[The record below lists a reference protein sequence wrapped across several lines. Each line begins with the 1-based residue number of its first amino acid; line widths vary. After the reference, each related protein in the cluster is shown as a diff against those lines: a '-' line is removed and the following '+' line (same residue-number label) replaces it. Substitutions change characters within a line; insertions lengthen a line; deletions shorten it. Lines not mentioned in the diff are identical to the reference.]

1 MSKKLEAAEA
11 KYKKEVH
18 SRDELKKKVDELQER
33 LQQADY
39 KVALAHSELL
49 MALQVES
56 GLKDFE
62 ELKQIIMKARPHG
75 QSDGGQNV

>member
-18 SRDELKKKVDELQER
+18 SRDELKKKANDLQER

-39 KVALAHSELL
+39 KVAVAYSELL

-56 GLKDFE
+56 GLKNFE
-62 ELKQIIMKARPHG
+62 ELKQVIMKARPYS
-75 QSDGGQNV
+75 QSDGGQDV

>member
-1 MSKKLEAAEA
+1 MSRKLEAAEA
-11 KYKKEVH
+11 RYKKEVH

-39 KVALAHSELL
+39 KVAVAHSELL
-49 MALQVES
+49 MALQIES

-62 ELKQIIMKARPHG
+62 ELKQVIMKARPQS

>member
-11 KYKKEVH
+11 KYKKEEH

-39 KVALAHSELL
+39 KVALAYSELL

-62 ELKQIIMKARPHG
+62 ELKQVIMKARPYS
-75 QSDGGQNV
+75 QSDGGQDV

>member
-1 MSKKLEAAEA
+1 M
-11 KYKKEVH
+11 
-18 SRDELKKKVDELQER
+18 DELQER

-62 ELKQIIMKARPHG
+62 ELKQVIMKARPYS
-75 QSDGGQNV
+75 QSDGGQDV